1 MKNRIITDNFKLLEF
16 DRINYGEFAIIK
28 SQATSHE
35 TLGNKPRHH
44 FAGAGKVI
52 EVGQRQVEE

>member
-1 MKNRIITDNFKLLEF
+1 LAF
-16 DRINYGEFAIIK
+16 NYGEFAIIK

-35 TLGNKPRHH
+35 TSGNNPRHH

-52 EVGQRQVEE
+52 EVGEVGNFITSIVALEDNFFL